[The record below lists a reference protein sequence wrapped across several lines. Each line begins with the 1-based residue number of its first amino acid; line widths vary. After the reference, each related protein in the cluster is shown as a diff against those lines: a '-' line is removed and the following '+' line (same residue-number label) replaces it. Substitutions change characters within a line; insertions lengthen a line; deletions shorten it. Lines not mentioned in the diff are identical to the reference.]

1 MARKISETHNN
12 HTKVGIWVTK
22 KTVCDVT
29 LLAIVCFYGLGFANL
44 HTEEPV
50 VNAKGVKI

>member
-1 MARKISETHNN
+1 MVRTISETHKN

-22 KTVCDVT
+22 KTVCDAT
-29 LLAIVCFYGLGFANL
+29 RLAIVCFYALGFANL